1 MPNRDN
7 AIRFVANVTLTLG
20 ILCWLLPVPA
30 QPAAVDDPSAYR
42 VGLARVC
49 ITPDEPLWL
58 AGYGGRNRPSEG
70 VLDDLYARAL
80 VVEDAGGRRA
90 LLLCVDLCSLRTP
103 TVNQVCREI
112 GERTGLQRKQILIS
126 LSHTHSGPAVDL
138 ADGGLYSIPPDDYRK
153 LTAYTE
159 KVKAQLVD
167 LSEAALADLAPAELA
182 FGVGSA
188 TFFENR
194 RRLDA
199 QARYAGMG
207 PNPRNHVDRD
217 VPVLRVSAPNGDV
230 RALIYGAACHN
241 VTLGGNSYKISA
253 DYAGFSRIHIES
265 ELPEVQAMFVTGC
278 GADANPEPRSTADQE
293 EWTKRHGESLGKE
306 VLKVISETMRP
317 ITGPLGTEFAFVDLS
332 LQEALSR
339 KELEEE
345 KGPYRV
351 YQAGL
356 MRAALDRGETLPT
369 KFAAP
374 ISVWQLGDS
383 LTLVGLPEETVSE
396 YVPLLK
402 RALGVEGL
410 WTAGYCNDVSGYLPT
425 VKIQEEGGYECR
437 GLFGPDIGWF
447 APEAEREVV
456 EAVRSMA
463 LKAGRKP
470 GPARIVFSAPV
481 GWWQFEPDGL
491 LADSSRH
498 GHVLVAN
505 RGAVADGEPA
515 PAAGSKTGVAFNGQS
530 YIEGGKLELPN
541 ANKAGLTLAAWVKP
555 DEAALNGARMIV
567 CKWAN
572 TAENDHFALSL
583 NDGKPG
589 IAVADGR
596 RGEQGLTGN
605 TVLEAGRWYFLV
617 GTWDPISRRYRLFVD
632 GRPEPNVG
640 YQSGNGI
647 NATSE
652 TTLKIG
658 AEAVPQ
664 FERHFHGLIDEVM
677 LFEAT
682 MSEEAIGCLY
692 RDGIIPHD
700 AVSPGSSKRPEPT
713 SK

>member
-70 VLDDLYARAL
+70 VLDDLYAQAL
-80 VVEDAGGRRA
+80 AIEDAGGRRA

-112 GERTGLQRKQILIS
+112 GDRTGLKRNQILVS

-138 ADGGLYSIPPDDYRK
+138 ADGGLYSIPADDYRK

-159 KVKAQLVD
+159 KVKAHLVD
-167 LSEAALADLAPAELA
+167 LSEAALGDLAPAELA

-199 QARYAGMG
+199 QGRYAGMA

-217 VPVLRVSAPNGDV
+217 VPVLRVGAPGGDV
-230 RALIYGAACHN
+230 RGLVFGAACHN

-253 DYAGFSRIHIES
+253 DYAGFSRTHIES
-265 ELPEVQAMFVTGC
+265 ELPGVQAMFVTGC

-293 EWTKRHGESLGKE
+293 EWTKRHGQSLGNE
-306 VLKVISETMRP
+306 VLKVISGPMRP

-332 LQEALSR
+332 LQKALSR
-339 KELEEE
+339 EELEQEQ
-345 KGPYRV
+345 GPYRV
-351 YQAGL
+351 YQKGL
-356 MRAALDRGETLPT
+356 MLAALDRGETLPT

-374 ISVWQLGDS
+374 ISVWQFGDC

-402 RALGVEGL
+402 RALGIEGL

-425 VKIQEEGGYECR
+425 VKIQDEGGYECR

-447 APEAEREVV
+447 APEAEREVI
-456 EAVRSMA
+456 EAVCRLA
-463 LKAGRKP
+463 QKVGRKSP
-470 GPARIVFSAPV
+470 PPSPAKMEPV
-481 GWWQFEPDGL
+481 GWWRFEPDAL
-491 LADSSRH
+491 LADASGS
-498 GHVLVAN
+498 GHELVAN
-505 RGAVADGEPA
+505 RGAAADGEPA
-515 PAAGSKTGVAFNGQS
+515 PIAGSKAGAAFNGQG
-530 YIEGGKLELPN
+530 YLEGGKLPLPN
-541 ANKAGLTLAAWVKP
+541 AGKTGLTLAAWVKP
-555 DEAALNGARMIV
+555 NEAALSGAGMIA
-567 CKWAN
+567 CKWDN

-583 NDGKPG
+583 SDGKPG
-589 IAVADGR
+589 IAVADGL

-605 TVLEAGRWYFLV
+605 TALEAERWYLLV
-617 GTWDPISRRYRLFVD
+617 GTWDAISRQYRLFVD
-632 GRPEPNVG
+632 GHPETSVG
-640 YQSGNGI
+640 YQLGNGI

-658 AEAVPQ
+658 AEAVPGY
-664 FERHFHGLIDEVM
+664 ERHFHGLIDEVM

-682 MSEEAIGCLY
+682 LDEEAVGRLY
-692 RDGIIPHD
+692 RGD
-700 AVSPGSSKRPEPT
+700 ASPGPPKRTEAT
-713 SK
+713 GK